1 MQVSFERRNFMRFDK
16 ELKTGIRIT
25 HTSAEVEGVTKNL
38 SQGGALIST
47 PSWSAF
53 QKDEQAVLHLVLP
66 PEITGQDSDLVLNGP
81 AVVKRIDKDNEVIA
95 VQFLKELRTFEVI
108 R

>member
-16 ELKTGIRIT
+16 ELKTGIRTT
-25 HTSAEVEGVTKNL
+25 HTSDEVEGVTKNL

-47 PSWSAF
+47 PIWSAF
-53 QKDEQAVLHLVLP
+53 QKDEQADLHLVLP

-81 AVVKRIDKDNEVIA
+81 AVVKRIDKDNKVIA
-95 VQFLKELRTFEVI
+95 VEFLKELRTFEVI